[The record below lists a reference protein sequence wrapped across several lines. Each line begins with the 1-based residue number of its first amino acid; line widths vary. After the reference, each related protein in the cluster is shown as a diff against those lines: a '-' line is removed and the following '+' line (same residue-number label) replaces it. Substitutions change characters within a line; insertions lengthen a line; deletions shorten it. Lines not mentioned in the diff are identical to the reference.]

1 MESSRMM
8 SWTQLG
14 FVTSF
19 AWFSLVSLADGAP
32 LEVLSAPNLLRVE
45 TTEIIFVEVQ
55 DYVQED
61 AIPVQIK
68 AMNYPMKTK
77 TLASTSVT
85 LNKANNFQ
93 SFGKIQIEATDFSK
107 DPNRKQ
113 FVYLQAQF
121 PNKLLEKIVLVSFQ
135 SGYIFIQTDKS
146 IYSPNSNVMY
156 RIFAVSPGMEP
167 QTNAVVDTEIV
178 TPEGVTVQS
187 DWNTLRAGLGYSSYR
202 LPEVVSFG
210 VWKIVAKFRK
220 TPQESFTFEFEVK
233 EYVLHSF
240 EVTLTPGSPFFYVDS
255 EDLTV
260 NIKAISNFGEAVDG
274 TAYVLFG
281 VVQDGRKK
289 SFPDSL
295 QKIKILEGDGV
306 ARLTREQITQ
316 TFPNIAELVGS
327 SIFVAV
333 SVLTKNG
340 AEMVESELG
349 GIKIASYPYTI
360 LFRRTPKFF
369 KPCMPLDV
377 TVEVV
382 NPDDSPAP
390 GVTVV
395 VDPGN
400 MEAVTSENGIA
411 RFSINSFQSSQAVF
425 IGAKTKDPKIPAMRQ
440 AFASM
445 TARPYKTKS
454 NSYLYMS
461 LDSAEVE
468 LGGTIKVD
476 LFVGRQEREH
486 RYITYLILSRG
497 QLVKHGRY
505 QMSGQ
510 MLMRQSLP
518 VTKEMLP
525 SFRIIAYY
533 HPNSEE
539 VVADSVWVD
548 VKDSCMGSL
557 SLKPVRPAAF
567 YAYRS
572 SFSLKITADPEATV
586 GLVAIDK
593 SVSALNRKH
602 RLTQKKIWD
611 MVEEYDPGCT
621 AGGGEDGMHVF
632 YDAGLLMET
641 GTVPG
646 TPSRTDFQCPTSS
659 RRKRATTLR
668 HNASRADSD
677 FFREIHLL
685 RRNRRRAQQTSVEA
699 GGITGS
705 DLTVVRTRLP
715 ESWLWHDVKTNAC
728 PSNIPGCSSTSHE
741 KTFFLQDTITTW
753 QLTGISLSDTHGI
766 CVTDPLEVLVKKT
779 FFIDL
784 RLPYSA
790 VHGEQLEI
798 KAVLYNY
805 NPNPITAYVD
815 LMEENNLCS
824 AAYRRLSYRQEVPV
838 AAQTSQLV
846 SFVIEPLKTGH
857 FSVEVKASVKD
868 SSLEDAVRKTL
879 TVLPAG
885 QLVKLVE
892 IVTLN
897 PSKNGI
903 NGKESVTIS
912 GKILPSDVAPN
923 TPMKTCM
930 YLTGTGKMN
939 PFQENIISGE
949 SLRGFFR
956 EPQGSGEQ
964 TMMTMTLSVAATMYL
979 DNTNQWEAVGL
990 EKRAEALQHLKNGYQ
1005 RELIF
1010 RKSDGSFAAF
1020 PPTPSSTWLTAYV
1033 AKVFSIMSNM
1043 IDVDS
1048 ANICGAVKFLILT
1061 TQQPTGVF
1069 REVGRVFHTEMM
1081 GDVAGTD
1088 SDASTTAFCLI
1099 AIQEARRICAE
1110 SVPSMTQSIVRAA
1123 AYLEQRLPAL
1133 TNPYAVAITSFALA
1147 TEDKLNKETL
1157 FKFASPDRSHWPVPR
1172 GNTHTLEATGYALLA
1187 LLKAEAIDE
1196 AHPVVRWIRKQPNLN
1211 GGYLSTQRTMIV
1223 YQAVAQYW
1231 NRVQNV
1237 DYDLKVELILPGRAR
1252 PETYHFNK
1260 DNYYFTR
1267 TSKVHTVDKDITVIA
1282 SGAGEAILRILS
1294 LYYTLPK
1301 EPESSCEAFD
1311 MSVQLVPEKIT
1322 EDEKV
1327 YRLRIQVRFKNRDR
1341 DASLSIVDVD
1351 LPSGFTFNKPDL
1363 DALSTGR
1370 SPVISKYDAQTF
1382 LSERGSLTLYLDKIS
1397 HTQQEEISFRIH
1409 QEMKTGILQP
1419 AAVKVY
1425 EYYNQKPCVKSYGP
1439 ETTGSLS
1446 KLCLNGHCVCAEEMC
1461 NGQKKGKVNDNERL
1475 GKICDSTINFIYKV
1489 RVQELVDRPSADVYT
1504 LQILEVIKEV
1514 NLDVEAQG
1522 KQRKFLG
1529 KKACRDALDLQTG
1542 KTYLIMGSSRDI
1554 NNDELNMSRWYTL
1567 GGNTW
1572 IEYWPLVM
1580 ECQLEA
1586 HRPVCMCLEEMV
1598 DQFTAFGCFE

>member
-1 MESSRMM
+1 MSACFSR
-8 SWTQLG
+8 
-14 FVTSF
+14 
-19 AWFSLVSLADGAP
+19 
-32 LEVLSAPNLLRVE
+32 EVLSAPNLLRVE

-93 SFGKIQIEATDFSK
+93 SFGKIQ
-107 DPNRKQ
+107 
-113 FVYLQAQF
+113 
-121 PNKLLEKIVLVSFQ
+121 
-135 SGYIFIQTDKS
+135 
-146 IYSPNSNVMY
+146 
-156 RIFAVSPGMEP
+156 
-167 QTNAVVDTEIV
+167 
-178 TPEGVTVQS
+178 
-187 DWNTLRAGLGYSSYR
+187 
-202 LPEVVSFG
+202 
-210 VWKIVAKFRK
+210 
-220 TPQESFTFEFEVK
+220 
-233 EYVLHSF
+233 
-240 EVTLTPGSPFFYVDS
+240 
-255 EDLTV
+255 
-260 NIKAISNFGEAVDG
+260 
-274 TAYVLFG
+274 
-281 VVQDGRKK
+281 
-289 SFPDSL
+289 
-295 QKIKILEGDGV
+295 
-306 ARLTREQITQ
+306 
-316 TFPNIAELVGS
+316 
-327 SIFVAV
+327 
-333 SVLTKNG
+333 
-340 AEMVESELG
+340 
-349 GIKIASYPYTI
+349 
-360 LFRRTPKFF
+360 
-369 KPCMPLDV
+369 
-377 TVEVV
+377 
-382 NPDDSPAP
+382 
-390 GVTVV
+390 
-395 VDPGN
+395 
-400 MEAVTSENGIA
+400 
-411 RFSINSFQSSQAVF
+411 
-425 IGAKTKDPKIPAMRQ
+425 AKTKDPKIPAMRQ

-461 LDSAEVE
+461 KYRKHVQNNIILYPSSQCWDFIHACFCLYS
-468 LGGTIKVD
+468 
-476 LFVGRQEREH
+476 Q
-486 RYITYLILSRG
+486 ILSRG

-646 TPSRTDFQCPTSS
+646 TPSRTD
-659 RRKRATTLR
+659 R
-668 HNASRADSD
+668 
-677 FFREIHLL
+677 HLL
-685 RRNRRRAQQTSVEA
+685 FIHFS
-699 GGITGS
+699 
-705 DLTVVRTRLP
+705 
-715 ESWLWHDVKTNAC
+715 
-728 PSNIPGCSSTSHE
+728 SSTSHE

-879 TVLPAG
+879 TVLVSLTMKSG
-885 QLVKLVE
+885 FFYFYEIKCRQLLQNARYAFIFASIKYFHRL
-892 IVTLN
+892 LC
-897 PSKNGI
+897 S
-903 NGKESVTIS
+903 
-912 GKILPSDVAPN
+912 
-923 TPMKTCM
+923 C
-930 YLTGTGKMN
+930 TGKMN

-1157 FKFASPDRSHWPVPR
+1157 FKFASPGNQPAYRSHWPVPR

-1187 LLKAEAIDE
+1187 LLKAIDE

-1267 TSKVHTVDKDITVIA
+1267 TSKVRTQGQDKAQTT
-1282 SGAGEAILRILS
+1282 GCILS

-1311 MSVQLVPEKIT
+1311 MSVQLVPGNFSFTDRFLYIT
-1322 EDEKV
+1322 
-1327 YRLRIQVRFKNRDR
+1327 NRDR

-1425 EYYNQKPCVKSYGP
+1425 EYYNRNHMQIIFFYAFIFLIP
-1439 ETTGSLS
+1439 
-1446 KLCLNGHCVCAEEMC
+1446 EMC

-1475 GKICDSTINFIYKV
+1475 GKICDSTINFSKSLHLRIYVFFLYIYRESK
-1489 RVQELVDRPSADVYT
+1489 
-1504 LQILEVIKEV
+1504 ILFLKHFVFCHYFTV

>member
-1 MESSRMM
+1 M

-93 SFGKIQIEATDFSK
+93 SFGKIQATDFSK

-146 IYSPNSNVMY
+146 IYSPNSNVFLLLFWLMSVNSQ
-156 RIFAVSPGMEP
+156 RFFVFFP
-167 QTNAVVDTEIV
+167 Q

-377 TVEVV
+377 EVV

-461 LDSAEVE
+461 
-468 LGGTIKVD
+468 KY
-476 LFVGRQEREH
+476 RKH
-486 RYITYLILSRG
+486 ILSRG

-668 HNASRADSD
+668 HNASRAGKNLKNHKDTEFLYGRLDYGMKKNQPQSHEIQIFSALHDFTCRSSCSPSLPSDSD

-685 RRNRRRAQQTSVEA
+685 RRNRRRAQQTN
-699 GGITGS
+699 
-705 DLTVVRTRLP
+705 LTVVRTRLP

-903 NGKESVTIS
+903 SNIKYFHRLLCS
-912 GKILPSDVAPN
+912 
-923 TPMKTCM
+923 C
-930 YLTGTGKMN
+930 TGKMN

-1267 TSKVHTVDKDITVIA
+1267 TSKVRTQGQDKAQTTGCA
-1282 SGAGEAILRILS
+1282 NILS

-1311 MSVQLVPEKIT
+1311 MSVQLVPGNFSFTDRFLYIT
-1322 EDEKV
+1322 
-1327 YRLRIQVRFKNRDR
+1327 NRDR

-1446 KLCLNGHCVCAEEMC
+1446 KLCLNGHCVCAEG
-1461 NGQKKGKVNDNERL
+1461 NRTNDL
-1475 GKICDSTINFIYKV
+1475 CLSSVYKV

>member
-1 MESSRMM
+1 M

-146 IYSPNSNVMY
+146 IYSPNSNGEFIHFPLSHSYTMV
-156 RIFAVSPGMEP
+156 
-167 QTNAVVDTEIV
+167 T

-445 TARPYKTKS
+445 TARPYKTKIVVTG
-454 NSYLYMS
+454 

-668 HNASRADSD
+668 HNASRAGKNLKNHKDTEFLYGRLDYGMKKNQPQSHEIQIFSALHDFTCRSSCSPSLPSDSD

-685 RRNRRRAQQTSVEA
+685 H
-699 GGITGS
+699 
-705 DLTVVRTRLP
+705 LTVVRTRLP

-879 TVLPAG
+879 TTRLKMTKSEYKRKCR
-885 QLVKLVE
+885 QLLQNARYAFIFASIKYFHRL
-892 IVTLN
+892 LC
-897 PSKNGI
+897 S
-903 NGKESVTIS
+903 
-912 GKILPSDVAPN
+912 
-923 TPMKTCM
+923 C
-930 YLTGTGKMN
+930 TGKMN

-1110 SVPSMTQSIVRAA
+1110 SSMTQSIVRAA

-1187 LLKAEAIDE
+1187 LLKAIDE

-1267 TSKVHTVDKDITVIA
+1267 TSKVRTQGQDKAQTTGCA
-1282 SGAGEAILRILS
+1282 NILS

-1425 EYYNQKPCVKSYGP
+1425 EYYNRKFPAV
-1439 ETTGSLS
+1439 S
-1446 KLCLNGHCVCAEEMC
+1446 KYTCKQTNDLCLSSV
-1461 NGQKKGKVNDNERL
+1461 
-1475 GKICDSTINFIYKV
+1475 YKV

>member
-19 AWFSLVSLADGAP
+19 AWFSLVSLADG
-32 LEVLSAPNLLRVE
+32 VLSAPNLLRVE

-146 IYSPNSNVMY
+146 IYSPNSNVNSQ
-156 RIFAVSPGMEP
+156 RFFVFFP
-167 QTNAVVDTEIV
+167 Q

-411 RFSINSFQSSQAVF
+411 RFSINSFQSSQA
-425 IGAKTKDPKIPAMRQ
+425 AKTKDPKIPAMRQ

-454 NSYLYMS
+454 NSYLYMIVVTG

-668 HNASRADSD
+668 HNASRAGKNLKNHKDTEFLYGRLDYGMKKNQPQSHEIQIFSALHDFTCRSSCSPSLPSDSD

-685 RRNRRRAQQTSVEA
+685 RLEA

-879 TVLPAG
+879 TVLVRK
-885 QLVKLVE
+885 QYFML
-892 IVTLN
+892 LN
-897 PSKNGI
+897 ELRNLPLLSLD
-903 NGKESVTIS
+903 GKESVTIS

-930 YLTGTGKMN
+930 YLTGNSNKQHLWKN
-939 PFQENIISGE
+939 ISGKKKIY
-949 SLRGFFR
+949 FKK
-956 EPQGSGEQ
+956 PQGSGEQ

-1187 LLKAEAIDE
+1187 LLKAIDE

-1267 TSKVHTVDKDITVIA
+1267 TSKVRTQGQDKAQTTGCA
-1282 SGAGEAILRILS
+1282 NILS

-1446 KLCLNGHCVCAEEMC
+1446 KLCLNGHCVCAEG
-1461 NGQKKGKVNDNERL
+1461 NR
-1475 GKICDSTINFIYKV
+1475 
-1489 RVQELVDRPSADVYT
+1489 AAA
-1504 LQILEVIKEV
+1504 VI

>member
-1 MESSRMM
+1 M

-146 IYSPNSNVMY
+146 IYSPNSNGEF
-156 RIFAVSPGMEP
+156 IHFPLSH
-167 QTNAVVDTEIV
+167 I
-178 TPEGVTVQS
+178 
-187 DWNTLRAGLGYSSYR
+187 
-202 LPEVVSFG
+202 
-210 VWKIVAKFRK
+210 WKIVAKFRK

-295 QKIKILEGDGV
+295 QKIKVKGINKAL
-306 ARLTREQITQ
+306 RLTREQITQ

-411 RFSINSFQSSQAVF
+411 RFSRETKRLTK
-425 IGAKTKDPKIPAMRQ
+425 AKTKDPKIPAMRQ

-454 NSYLYMS
+454 NSYLYMIVVTG

-668 HNASRADSD
+668 HNASRAGKNLKNHKDTEFLYGRLDYGMKKNQPQSHEIQIFSALHDFTCRSSCSPSLPSDSD

-685 RRNRRRAQQTSVEA
+685 RRNRRRAQQTSGSYHQFMSLLYRNHLEA

-879 TVLPAG
+879 TVL
-885 QLVKLVE
+885 V
-892 IVTLN
+892 
-897 PSKNGI
+897 

-930 YLTGTGKMN
+930 YLTGKMN

-1267 TSKVHTVDKDITVIA
+1267 TSKVRTQGQDKAQTTGCA
-1282 SGAGEAILRILS
+1282 NILS

-1363 DALSTGR
+1363 DLSTGR

-1425 EYYNQKPCVKSYGP
+1425 EYYNRKFPAAGMP
-1439 ETTGSLS
+1439 S
-1446 KLCLNGHCVCAEEMC
+1446 K
-1461 NGQKKGKVNDNERL
+1461 KKKKTMN
-1475 GKICDSTINFIYKV
+1475 NFHIYKV

>member
-1 MESSRMM
+1 M

-178 TPEGVTVQS
+178 VT
-187 DWNTLRAGLGYSSYR
+187 
-202 LPEVVSFG
+202 FG

-411 RFSINSFQSSQAVF
+411 RFSINSFQSSQA
-425 IGAKTKDPKIPAMRQ
+425 KTKDPKIPAMRQ

-445 TARPYKTKS
+445 TARPYKTKIVVTG
-454 NSYLYMS
+454 

-668 HNASRADSD
+668 HNASRAGKNLKNHKDTEFLYGRLDYGMKKNQPQSHEIQIFSALHDFTCRSSCSPSLPSDSD

-685 RRNRRRAQQTSVEA
+685 H
-699 GGITGS
+699 
-705 DLTVVRTRLP
+705 LTVVRTRLP

-903 NGKESVTIS
+903 SNIKYFHRLLCS
-912 GKILPSDVAPN
+912 
-923 TPMKTCM
+923 C
-930 YLTGTGKMN
+930 TGKMN

-1099 AIQEARRICAE
+1099 AIQEARRIC
-1110 SVPSMTQSIVRAA
+1110 SMTQSIVRAA

-1187 LLKAEAIDE
+1187 LLKAIDE

-1267 TSKVHTVDKDITVIA
+1267 TSKVRTQGQDKAQTTGCA
-1282 SGAGEAILRILS
+1282 NILS

-1425 EYYNQKPCVKSYGP
+1425 EYYNRKFPAAGMP
-1439 ETTGSLS
+1439 S
-1446 KLCLNGHCVCAEEMC
+1446 K
-1461 NGQKKGKVNDNERL
+1461 KKKKTMN
-1475 GKICDSTINFIYKV
+1475 NFHIYKV

>member
-1 MESSRMM
+1 M

-146 IYSPNSNVMY
+146 IYSPNSNVFLLLFWLMSVNSQ
-156 RIFAVSPGMEP
+156 RFFVFFP
-167 QTNAVVDTEIV
+167 Q

-445 TARPYKTKS
+445 TARPYKTKIVVTG
-454 NSYLYMS
+454 

-668 HNASRADSD
+668 HNASRAGKNLKNHKDTEFLYGRLDYGMKKNQPQSHEIQIFSALHDFTCRSSCSPSLPSDSD

-685 RRNRRRAQQTSVEA
+685 H
-699 GGITGS
+699 
-705 DLTVVRTRLP
+705 LTVVRTRLP

-903 NGKESVTIS
+903 SKFTNEILKEQENN
-912 GKILPSDVAPN
+912 ILW
-923 TPMKTCM
+923 
-930 YLTGTGKMN
+930 KMN

-1267 TSKVHTVDKDITVIA
+1267 TSKVRTQGQDKAQTTGCA
-1282 SGAGEAILRILS
+1282 NILS

-1311 MSVQLVPEKIT
+1311 MSVQLVPGNFSFTDRFLYIT
-1322 EDEKV
+1322 
-1327 YRLRIQVRFKNRDR
+1327 NRDR

-1363 DALSTGR
+1363 DAVRVRFIYLCL
-1370 SPVISKYDAQTF
+1370 VHF
-1382 LSERGSLTLYLDKIS
+1382 LCQIS

-1425 EYYNQKPCVKSYGP
+1425 EYYNRKFPAV
-1439 ETTGSLS
+1439 S
-1446 KLCLNGHCVCAEEMC
+1446 KYTCKQTNDLCLSSV
-1461 NGQKKGKVNDNERL
+1461 
-1475 GKICDSTINFIYKV
+1475 YKV